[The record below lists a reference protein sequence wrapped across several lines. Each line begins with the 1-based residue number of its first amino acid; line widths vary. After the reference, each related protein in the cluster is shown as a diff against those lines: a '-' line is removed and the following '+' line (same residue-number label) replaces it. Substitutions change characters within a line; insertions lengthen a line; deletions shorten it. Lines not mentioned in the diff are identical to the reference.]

1 MCSDLLRLGDDF
13 VGRDGRSTAAEYRGA
28 RGIGAATVG
37 CQIGVGVRHPD
48 VGLVEPESV
57 AEPDLV
63 HRLVAL
69 PVRYRARDGV
79 TVPPGSSR
87 AITACAMLRPGRPA
101 ERAEGLAS
109 DI

>member
-13 VGRDGRSTAAEYRGA
+13 VGRDRRSTAAEYRGA

-57 AEPDLV
+57 AEPDL
-63 HRLVAL
+63 